1 MKHQDRFA
9 FAIDCF
15 CLLFVAAM
23 VILFLSIDGIH

>member
-1 MKHQDRFA
+1 MNDRLA

-15 CLLFVAAM
+15 CLIFVAVM